1 MPVGELGGNNVISW
15 KLLVPKLWIGNF
27 NYFICI
33 LYVLIIIIFRL
44 KDSDVTWLYGPL
56 HTAVDPVPQPKAS
69 TLEDHIDLDKGSGTK
84 PILKHRTIS
93 ELLTLPSNSSPTSE
107 AIPDDYSSDVP
118 SEISRTS
125 SPDSN
130 QVKRPKF
137 HPSHSEPLI
146 KTAILNSEGANN
158 NQVFTND
165 QLDSSQSSI
174 YNSSSKNMTPNLSN
188 SDGDISV
195 SSGSKRHI
203 TFNNFVEQRISL
215 DEPELIGEVDEA
227 VSDQD
232 FSSEDEGLTFR
243 SRSLSTQLEP
253 KSRMRS
259 SSAASDLSSIPAPDH
274 VTIAEIEPT
283 TLKLNN
289 EFDEDYQPDI
299 VEPPLDSN
307 PDYVPSAKNSTF
319 YNSSSDEDSPVTHPT
334 PSLKSEPPNSMPSP
348 AHGFHPTAWEENV
361 NDSHSFDYVSGK
373 FDDDDDFD
381 DFDQEIEDVNHKSY
395 NNNKVQQQYKGVL
408 KKTPSFDN
416 NIASAGAVPSTA
428 VGPTEERGRSSHRD

>member
-1 MPVGELGGNNVISW
+1 M
-15 KLLVPKLWIGNF
+15 
-27 NYFICI
+27 
-33 LYVLIIIIFRL
+33 
-44 KDSDVTWLYGPL
+44 
-56 HTAVDPVPQPKAS
+56 
-69 TLEDHIDLDKGSGTK
+69 
-84 PILKHRTIS
+84 
-93 ELLTLPSNSSPTSE
+93 
-107 AIPDDYSSDVP
+107 
-118 SEISRTS
+118 
-125 SPDSN
+125 
-130 QVKRPKF
+130 
-137 HPSHSEPLI
+137 
-146 KTAILNSEGANN
+146 NSEGANN

-381 DFDQEIEDVNHKSY
+381 DFDQEIEDVNHRSY